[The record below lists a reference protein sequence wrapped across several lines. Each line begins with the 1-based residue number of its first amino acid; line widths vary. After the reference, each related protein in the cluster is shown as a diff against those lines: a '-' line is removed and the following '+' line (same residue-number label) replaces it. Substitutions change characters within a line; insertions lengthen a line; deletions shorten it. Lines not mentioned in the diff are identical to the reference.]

1 MLMSKHKEWLM
12 VGALIL
18 SMIFQPINSTM
29 ISVALTPIADS
40 LDVGTL
46 AVSWVVT
53 IYLIVNAAS
62 QPVSGKLGDMYG
74 YRKIFS
80 IGIILFL
87 IGSVG
92 GALSPNLTG
101 LIVFRG
107 FQALGTSMLL
117 PNATALMR
125 NIVAPERLARTL
137 GLFAMMVT
145 LGSAVGPLLGSFLI
159 SIWDWHAI
167 FWVNVPFLLIG
178 LVSIFFLPKVEH
190 AGRSSLDLS
199 GSLYLASGLTFL
211 VLATNGFSLIW
222 TIVFLFGVV
231 LFALLFIRREKT
243 ARHPLIPFSLF
254 QNRTF
259 SISNILV
266 IGVGFIM
273 YSMMLST
280 PMILEKTGNAIAQV
294 GTIMLAFSLS
304 MSVFSAV
311 GGRLTEWIGQ
321 KNAVLLSFAFSSLA
335 MVGYLGM
342 TAIDASWY
350 QIIVLIF
357 AGIGVGIGMPAIQTS
372 ALQSIRA
379 DMAGIVTGVFSTSRY
394 IGQVA
399 ASTLIGFL
407 AASPVMFVIVL
418 VISFIGLIIS
428 MGIPKENGSMTANEN
443 VSS

>member
-12 VGALIL
+12 VDALIL

-40 LDVGTL
+40 LHVGTL

-62 QPVSGKLGDMYG
+62 QPVSGKLGDLYG

-87 IGSVG
+87 IGSIG

-137 GLFAMMVT
+137 GLFAMIVT
-145 LGSAVGPLLGSFLI
+145 LGTAVGPLLGSFLI
-159 SIWDWHAI
+159 SFWDWHAI

-178 LVSIFFLPKVEH
+178 LASVFFLPKVENES
-190 AGRSSLDLS
+190 RSSLDLS
-199 GSLYLASGLTFL
+199 GSLYLASSLTLL
-211 VLATNGFSLIW
+211 VLAANGFSIIW
-222 TIVFLFGVV
+222 TIVFLLGVV

-243 ARHPLIPFSLF
+243 TRHPLVPFSLF

-259 SISNILV
+259 SISNI
-266 IGVGFIM
+266 
-273 YSMMLST
+273 
-280 PMILEKTGNAIAQV
+280 
-294 GTIMLAFSLS
+294 
-304 MSVFSAV
+304 
-311 GGRLTEWIGQ
+311 
-321 KNAVLLSFAFSSLA
+321 
-335 MVGYLGM
+335 
-342 TAIDASWY
+342 
-350 QIIVLIF
+350 
-357 AGIGVGIGMPAIQTS
+357 
-372 ALQSIRA
+372 
-379 DMAGIVTGVFSTSRY
+379 
-394 IGQVA
+394 
-399 ASTLIGFL
+399 
-407 AASPVMFVIVL
+407 
-418 VISFIGLIIS
+418 
-428 MGIPKENGSMTANEN
+428 
-443 VSS
+443 